1 MNKAK
6 EIREIEDK
14 IKEEFKI
21 LSESLFRASH
31 IMESFPNLSKA
42 ESPQIIQIL
51 NNSSEKETKESEEP
65 VLLQK
70 KRKRKNRKAYK
81 IFCKDYKL
89 KDNKTGYTIHVN
101 YLSKNYKIG
110 PYLNLDFVTSIK
122 EDMIKCL
129 SNISEKESLTKIDK
143 CIEQLKNTLYS
154 KYPAVEEEETNVKN
168 KQLFNLKYD

>member
-51 NNSSEKETKESEEP
+51 NNS
-65 VLLQK
+65 
-70 KRKRKNRKAYK
+70 
-81 IFCKDYKL
+81 
-89 KDNKTGYTIHVN
+89 
-101 YLSKNYKIG
+101 
-110 PYLNLDFVTSIK
+110 
-122 EDMIKCL
+122 
-129 SNISEKESLTKIDK
+129 
-143 CIEQLKNTLYS
+143 
-154 KYPAVEEEETNVKN
+154 
-168 KQLFNLKYD
+168 

>member
-6 EIREIEDK
+6 EIKEIEDK

-31 IMESFPNLSKA
+31 IMESFPNVSKT
-42 ESPQIIQIL
+42 ESPKILQIL

-70 KRKRKNRKAYK
+70 KRKRKNKKAYK
-81 IFCKDYKL
+81 IFCKDNKL
-89 KDNKTGYTIHVN
+89 QDNKIAYTIHVN
-101 YLSKNYKIG
+101 YLSKKYTIG
-110 PYLNLDFVTSIK
+110 PYFNLDFVTSIK

-129 SNISEKESLTKIDK
+129 SNIPEKESLSKIDK
-143 CIEQLKNTLYS
+143 CIAQLKNTLYS
-154 KYPAVEEEETNVKN
+154 KYPPVEEENNVEN